1 VRALVAAWLCAC
13 GHLQVVRPQPSRPQP
28 PSAHAESPTDAA
40 IIASIVDPPPPR
52 PGEVYAHFESPPG
65 LYGCVATRTIAHG
78 EVTTTLSCPAPY
90 ASYRSVV
97 ELELLEIDHLETTG
111 ALDRQQ
117 VYRDL
122 HAAEPA
128 LKACFATTA
137 DVFVHG
143 VVRGGGHAIATVEG
157 ADAGVAACLVGVL
170 ANAEIR
176 GRVGELSC
184 RLHYTVR
191 DPTPYMHAPM

>member
-13 GHLQVVRPQPSRPQP
+13 GHPHVVRTQPPRPQP
-28 PSAHAESPTDAA
+28 PRATAEPPTDPA

-65 LYGCVATRTIAHG
+65 RYGCVATRTIARG

-97 ELELLEIDHLETTG
+97 ALELLEIDHLETAG
-111 ALDRQQ
+111 DLDRQQ
-117 VYRDL
+117 LYRDL
-122 HAAEPA
+122 HAAEA
-128 LKACFATTA
+128 RLKACFATAA
-137 DVFVHG
+137 DAVVHG
-143 VVRGGGHAIATVEG
+143 VVRGGGHAIATVDG
-157 ADAGVAACLVGVL
+157 VDAGVAACLVDVL
-170 ANAEIR
+170 ASAEIR
-176 GRVGELSC
+176 GRVGEFSC

-191 DPTPYMHAPM
+191 DPAPYMHAPM